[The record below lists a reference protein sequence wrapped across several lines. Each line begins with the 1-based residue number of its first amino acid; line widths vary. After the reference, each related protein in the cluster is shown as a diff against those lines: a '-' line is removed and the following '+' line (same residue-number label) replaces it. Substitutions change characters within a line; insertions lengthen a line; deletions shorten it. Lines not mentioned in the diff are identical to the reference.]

1 MVKQQSNKI
10 LKKKILIA
18 IDWYLPGFLAGGPI
32 RSIYNSANLLKDK
45 YDLTIIT
52 SNRDLNSKIPYE
64 GMKKFISYRKV
75 NDVKVVYLSSYN
87 FWDLIKI
94 ITSDFD
100 LIYLNSMFSFKFTL
114 MPLII
119 KKIISLSSKIVLA
132 PRGMLHQEALNQRRR
147 KKKLYLY
154 LTKFLYKQNNI
165 SFQATNNHEKDQ
177 IKSSICFKP
186 NIIVLPNPIML
197 PKKELNNTNTNFK
210 TLKLL
215 YISRIC
221 DHKNLLFLIKSLK
234 QLSNEI
240 NNKIELNIYGFI
252 EEEKYWEKCKNEI
265 VSISKFVK
273 ITYLGII
280 QKIDKTEIFEKHHF
294 FILMSKSENFGHV
307 VYESLS
313 SGRPVIISD
322 KTPWNEIVKKQCGY
336 VVNLNNNNDL
346 NNVFKTVLSIDQ
358 KKYLRMCNNALDF
371 SKNYF
376 LKQHYIINFSNL
388 FIQNK

>member
-1 MVKQQSNKI
+1 M
-10 LKKKILIA
+10 KKKILIA

-32 RSIYNSANLLKDK
+32 RSIYNLVSLLKDR
-45 YDLTIIT
+45 YDITIVT

-64 GMKKFISYRKV
+64 GMKRFVTYKKV

-87 FWDLIKI
+87 FRDLIKI

-100 LIYLNSMFSFKFTL
+100 LIYLNSMFSIKFTL

-119 KKIISLSSKIVLA
+119 KKITSLSSKIVLA
-132 PRGMLHQEALNQRRR
+132 PRGMLHQEALYQRR
-147 KKKLYLY
+147 KKKRFYLY
-154 LTKFLYKQNNI
+154 LTKFLYQQNNI
-165 SFQATNNHEKDQ
+165 LFHATNNHEKNQ
-177 IKSSICFKP
+177 IESSFSFKP
-186 NIIVLPNPIML
+186 NIVVLPNPIML
-197 PKKELNNTNTNFK
+197 PKKELNNTNTNLK

-234 QLSNEI
+234 QLNNSI

-252 EEEKYWEKCKNEI
+252 EEEKYWERCKNEI
-265 VSISKFVK
+265 ISISKFVK
-273 ITYLGII
+273 IKYRGII

-307 VYESLS
+307 IYESLS

-322 KTPWNEIVKKQCGY
+322 KTPWNEIGKKQCGY
-336 VVNLNNNNDL
+336 VVNLNSNNDL
-346 NNVFKTVLSIDQ
+346 NDVFKTVIGI
-358 KKYLRMCNNALDF
+358 KEEKYLIMCNNALNF
-371 SKNYF
+371 SKNFFY
-376 LKQHYIINFSNL
+376 KQHYIVNFGNL
-388 FIQNK
+388 FFGNK